1 MASFM
6 SSTFTTGERRKKVI
20 TYGKLSRLPPPR
32 TSLLDEDAPSP
43 ERPHKHSALSS
54 EPPAGL
60 GGFAKSARPSAHA
73 RAATASPDVFDVPS
87 DDEFGVPS
95 TPPAKRPVVQRSKTE
110 GASRVNI
117 AKKAANVAERTSA
130 PAPRPQKSAI
140 AKPEEVKAKAEQEQ
154 IRPQRPTQEKES
166 QARIR
171 SANTTLQATASQST
185 TGQKQVSGSGQRLQR
200 SNTSPKNTSR
210 ATTPGIVPQAISKP
224 PATQTTS
231 STVLKKAAKVVTKQ
245 PASLDVFDVP
255 SEDEAASL
263 PIPAAPRQTPR
274 PLSRIIAKQPEPGRA
289 FSLDTKRKASELGNL
304 QNRKRKGSVSLAT
317 VPASAAEAKQQAAK
331 VQRESKI
338 LKRPAGT
345 SPVHDS
351 AKAPVSRPAHQPVI
365 SESVTNKPKRARTRT
380 VSVVSQPAIAKG
392 QSSPAVLHKMLPL
405 ERVTKSTY
413 EDASEVPA
421 SDDTM
426 YDIPDPVT
434 TPVRRAPLR
443 RTTSSTPGSVTPRQ
457 KDLFSTLLG
466 GTSAPKTPASALA
479 ALQLTDKKPRSLLG
493 ALARS
498 KSDVSHSS
506 QSRKTR
512 LIATLKDDDTSSEDE
527 DSSSDDEADST
538 IVTSSGVDNN
548 KTPVQ
553 PKRMVVEQASNEVSM
568 NEKTAG
574 DSQTSQTS
582 AGVTT
587 RPKLTYATQRSYLQE
602 ANPEDE
608 FMMSMDMEE
617 TWKMDSQT
625 VSTDDEDGSTS
636 QPRTHHELKKYGQNT
651 MFSWDMEESIREISD
666 GSNRSGRRS
675 AMMDLCTKM
684 ADAGF
689 VSQLL
694 DSGFMHKLLE
704 NIAAPTDPIFDFIA
718 AASVL
723 FVLQTK
729 PTFAAV
735 DQIHQSGIMTTLISL
750 VDKEVDISRVAR
762 DRKSNMSKI
771 AQESLADFRALVS
784 TAKTW
789 SSSMP
794 EKLSPQIV
802 ALKTIELLVQ
812 SLRESGS
819 TEALLTPTDVFQVV
833 AVTLSPSSRIKAT
846 TSSSHDCAVL
856 DLTIS
861 ILETVSIA
869 DQGYSTWPAKTLQQ
883 LSEVISIFFESD
895 GLTKAVE
902 AMKLCMN
909 LTNNK
914 PKACQPFSTRAFVQP
929 LLHSLVESFKLLNTG
944 SLDKKGQDAL
954 TLNMGAMIN
963 LAELNDQ
970 ARLNAVGDTT
980 FVEELVKTYVVG
992 SERAAQA
999 TSFEE
1004 SEVGIKINF
1013 LGVLLGM
1020 LCLNTTVRSK
1030 IRALLPGQQLH
1041 LLLDNMRVFARIHE
1055 TVDERTAKR
1064 FESPEGQE
1072 ALNNYYVRIMHVVK
1086 KLEGAKA

>member
-1 MASFM
+1 MASSM
-6 SSTFTTGERRKKVI
+6 SSTFTTGEKRKKVI

-32 TSLLDEDAPSP
+32 TSILDEDAPSP
-43 ERPHKHSALSS
+43 ERPHKQSALSRGPS
-54 EPPAGL
+54 AGS
-60 GGFAKSARPSAHA
+60 GGLVKSARPSAHA

-95 TPPAKRPVVQRSKTE
+95 TTPAKRPEAQRSKTE
-110 GASRVNI
+110 GAPPANI
-117 AKKAANVAERTSA
+117 AKKAANVTEHTSA
-130 PAPRPQKSAI
+130 AAPQPQKSAI
-140 AKPEEVKAKAEQEQ
+140 AKSVEVKAKASQEQ
-154 IRPQRPTQEKES
+154 IRPQGPTQGKETS
-166 QARIR
+166 ARIR
-171 SANTTLQATASQST
+171 PANMKSTAKASQITASQ
-185 TGQKQVSGSGQRLQR
+185 KEVSGNGQPLQRL
-200 SNTSPKNTSR
+200 STSSKDTSR
-210 ATTPGIVPQAISKP
+210 ATTPGTGPQAISKP
-224 PATQTTS
+224 LAARKIS
-231 STVLKKAAKVVTKQ
+231 STILRKPAKPAVRQ
-245 PASLDVFDVP
+245 PASLDLFDVP
-255 SEDEAASL
+255 SDEEAASL

-274 PLSRIIAKQPEPGRA
+274 PLSKVVAKQPEAGKVS
-289 FSLDTKRKASELGNL
+289 SLETKRKPSELGNL

-317 VPASAAEAKQQAAK
+317 APASAIEPTQQAAK
-331 VQRESKI
+331 VQRESKV
-338 LKRPAGT
+338 LKRQAGT
-345 SPVHDS
+345 SARPEP
-351 AKAPVSRPAHQPVI
+351 AKVPIFRPAHQPVI
-365 SESVTNKPKRARTRT
+365 PESAINKPKRTRIRT
-380 VSVVSQPAIAKG
+380 VPVVSQPAMAKG
-392 QSSPAVLHKMLPL
+392 QSSPAVLHRMLPL
-405 ERVTKSTY
+405 EQATKSTY

-434 TPVRRAPLR
+434 TPVRRTPLR
-443 RTTSSTPGSVTPRQ
+443 RTISSTPGSVTPRQ

-498 KSDVSHSS
+498 KSDVSHTS

-512 LIATLKDDDTSSEDE
+512 LIATLKDDETSSEDE
-527 DSSSDDEADST
+527 GSSSDDEADST
-538 IVTSSGVDNN
+538 IVASSGVDID
-548 KTPVQ
+548 KTPVRIE
-553 PKRMVVEQASNEVSM
+553 RMVVEEVSNEDLM
-568 NEKTAG
+568 NEKQG
-574 DSQTSQTS
+574 DSQTSQMS
-582 AGVTT
+582 AGATI

-608 FMMSMDMEE
+608 FLISMDMDDG
-617 TWKMDSQT
+617 WKMDSQT
-625 VSTDDEDGSTS
+625 VSTDDEDGSQS

-666 GSNRSGRRS
+666 KSNRSGRRS

-704 NIAAPTDPIFDFIA
+704 NIAAPTDTIFDFIA
-718 AASVL
+718 TVSVL
-723 FVLQTK
+723 FILQTK

-735 DQIHQSGIMTTLISL
+735 DQINRTGIMSTLISL
-750 VDKEVDISRVAR
+750 IDKEVDISRLAR

-771 AQESLADFRALVS
+771 AQESLAEFRALVL

-789 SSSMP
+789 SSSTP
-794 EKLSPQIV
+794 ETLSPQIV
-802 ALKTIELLVQ
+802 ALQTIEVLVQ
-812 SLRESGS
+812 NLRESGS
-819 TEALLTPTDVFQVV
+819 TEALLTPTDVSQLV
-833 AVTLSPSSRIKAT
+833 AVTLSSSRRIKT
-846 TSSSHDCAVL
+846 TASAQDCIVL

-861 ILETVSIA
+861 ILEIVSIVE
-869 DQGYSTWPAKTLQQ
+869 QGSSTWPTKVLQQ
-883 LSEVISIFFESD
+883 LSEVISVFFEGE

-914 PKACQPFSTRAFVQP
+914 GKACQPFSTRAFVQP
-929 LLHSLVESFKLLNTG
+929 LLQSLVESFKLLNTG

-970 ARLNAVGDTT
+970 ARLNAVGDTSLI
-980 FVEELVKTYVVG
+980 EALVKTYVVG

-1020 LCLNTTVRSK
+1020 LCLNTAVRSK
-1030 IRALLPGQQLH
+1030 IRALLPGEQLH

-1055 TVDERTAKR
+1055 TVDEKTAKR
-1064 FESPEGQE
+1064 LEGPEGQE

-1086 KLEGAKA
+1086 KLESARA